1 MEQVSLKSH
10 QYFIENLHRLKDTI
24 VLLQGSCA
32 VPIT

>member
-10 QYFIENLHRLKDTI
+10 QYFIENLHRLKDAFF
-24 VLLQGSCA
+24 LLLESCA